1 MSKTKITVTIDEI
14 LVEELNR
21 LSEKLKEPRSQIV
34 EEAIRLWQRCQI
46 EQELIE
52 GYQAMSKEDV
62 ETAEAC
68 LSAGLEVLT

>member
-1 MSKTKITVTIDEI
+1 MSKTKITVTIDEM

-21 LSEKLKEPRSQIV
+21 FSERLKEPRSQLV
-34 EEAIRLWQRCQI
+34 EEAIRFWQRCQI

-52 GYQAMSKEDV
+52 GYRAMSKEDV